1 MEKIMVEE
9 IVEVVEEIME
19 GAEEIVEVVTEEA
32 EVVVTK
38 LRRFWRWRRL
48 WRRWRFWTLMIDIL
62 FGSDHNFLLSTLF
75 CKSMN

>member
-1 MEKIMVEE
+1 MEKIM
-9 IVEVVEEIME
+9 EVVEEIME
-19 GAEEIVEVVTEEA
+19 VVEEIVEVVTEEA

-48 WRRWRFWTLMIDIL
+48 WRFWTLMIDIL
-62 FGSDHNFLLSTLF
+62 FGSEHNFLLSTLF